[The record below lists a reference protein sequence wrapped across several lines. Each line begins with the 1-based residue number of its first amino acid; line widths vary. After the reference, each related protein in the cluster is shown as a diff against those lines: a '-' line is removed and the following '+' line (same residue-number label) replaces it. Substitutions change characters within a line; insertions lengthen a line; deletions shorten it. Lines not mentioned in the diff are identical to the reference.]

1 MSKSNI
7 KKQRSSV
14 YEKKTTILK
23 KKNAPGN
30 KKLLPKQYDF
40 KVVALI
46 GFLLSLLVLVF
57 CYQFFGS
64 YFEMNDDPRY
74 VMAMKG
80 FASPL
85 PYDNFVSVYKFTIS
99 LYIFLYKYLPN
110 IGWYGFSMFLLLLG
124 SLFNIFIT
132 LYLAA
137 KNRIAFPLIIL
148 IFIAFCFGI
157 YFQNIYWINFTR
169 PSILVTS
176 SFIILLGVLY
186 VNSEILKSNKWIL
199 IFPVLTYV
207 IGHCTRL
214 DAGYLGFAFGFVFAV
229 LFVVFQK
236 NIFPFLLKFMLP
248 VLMFILAIT
257 TIDVIS
263 KRNNQRN
270 NEFLEKTE
278 IIRQLIDYR
287 NAAAYVP
294 QNINDTIAY
303 NAMVNAR
310 YCSDNNVISVPFLK
324 KLTQQSPLIP
334 SGNELKFKDEFGV
347 FLDSLNAENKVA
359 ANLNYAFLFIVFIW
373 FVTSVKHNYIGF
385 LKYLLFQVFFIVVI
399 AAMSYFMKLP
409 ARIFNPLLVVL
420 TFSNLIYLFSM
431 FHFEKK
437 LWYLLITFPIA
448 VSLAAIPKYSSA
460 NKEAISRYDAFGKI
474 NHMMFDDM
482 NSNFSNTIFIPTTL
496 RSWEMHNATDP
507 IKEINFKNK
516 NCYVYL
522 TIELSL
528 APETQDQL
536 LAKFGTYD
544 HAELFKKISAMNNV
558 IFISEDNFNNFLRA
572 YYHYL
577 YKQDYYFEKVT
588 NILPSFY
595 QYTGLSYYRLRK

>member
-1 MSKSNI
+1 
-7 KKQRSSV
+7 
-14 YEKKTTILK
+14 
-23 KKNAPGN
+23 
-30 KKLLPKQYDF
+30 
-40 KVVALI
+40 
-46 GFLLSLLVLVF
+46 
-57 CYQFFGS
+57 
-64 YFEMNDDPRY
+64 
-74 VMAMKG
+74 
-80 FASPL
+80 
-85 PYDNFVSVYKFTIS
+85 
-99 LYIFLYKYLPN
+99 
-110 IGWYGFSMFLLLLG
+110 
-124 SLFNIFIT
+124 
-132 LYLAA
+132 
-137 KNRIAFPLIIL
+137 
-148 IFIAFCFGI
+148 
-157 YFQNIYWINFTR
+157 
-169 PSILVTS
+169 
-176 SFIILLGVLY
+176 
-186 VNSEILKSNKWIL
+186 
-199 IFPVLTYV
+199 
-207 IGHCTRL
+207 
-214 DAGYLGFAFGFVFAV
+214 

-236 NIFPFLLKFMLP
+236 NIIPFLLKFMLP
-248 VLMFILAIT
+248 VLMFILAVT
-257 TIDVIS
+257 AIDVIS

-334 SGNELKFKDEFGV
+334 SGNESKFKDEFGV

-373 FVTSVKHNYIGF
+373 FIRSVKHNYIGF

-420 TFSNLIYLFSM
+420 TFSNMIYLFSM

-460 NKEAISRYDAFGKI
+460 NNEAITRYDAFGKI
-474 NHMMFDDM
+474 NHLMFDDM

-544 HAELFKKISAMNNV
+544 HAELFKKISGMDNV